1 MTWKKGKKRDAR
13 AGMKKGHKVADV
25 YTFIEV
31 WQTSSSTEMVARTLG
46 VTESAVQS
54 RVMRLKKK
62 GVPLKRMQRSGRPKY
77 NYGLLVLHAE
87 SFIKKT
93 KKKGKKR

>member
-1 MTWKKGKKRDAR
+1 MTWKKGKKTGT
-13 AGMKKGHKVADV
+13 GMQKGHKVVSV

-31 WQTSSSTEMVARTLG
+31 WQTSSSTEAVAKALG
-46 VTESAVQS
+46 VTEAAVQS

-62 GVPLKRMQRSGRPKY
+62 GVPLKKMKRAGRPKY
-77 NYGLLVLHAE
+77 DYGLLALHAE

-93 KKKGKKR
+93 KKKGKK